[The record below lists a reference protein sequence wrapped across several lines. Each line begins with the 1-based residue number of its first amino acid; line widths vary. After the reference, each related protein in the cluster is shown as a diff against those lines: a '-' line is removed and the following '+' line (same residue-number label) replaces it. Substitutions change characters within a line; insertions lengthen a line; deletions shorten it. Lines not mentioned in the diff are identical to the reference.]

1 MAFKMK
7 DYVRTEEILNLLTEE
22 KRAGL
27 DPLYI
32 ELLEKAQKAVTEN

>member
-7 DYVRTEEILNLLTEE
+7 DYGRTEEILNLLTEDR
-22 KRAGL
+22 RAGL

-32 ELLEKAQKAVTEN
+32 ELLAKA